1 MEEENRKFF
10 DENPKYELPYPHL
23 DNRQFQKKISVKK
36 EFQYRYDGEIDD
48 VSRKSEIVCKKKSRE
63 LFPHQEFIKRY
74 ISSETPYNGMLL
86 YHGLGS
92 GKTCSAIGV
101 TEALRVYSKYVQ
113 GFKKIMIVASPNV
126 QENFKLQLF
135 NPSSLKKVNG
145 IWNISGCLGNS
156 FIEELN
162 ISQINDLDKEVL
174 IQKINKII
182 SNHYIFLGYV
192 ELANIIEKLYRMKH
206 KQKALTNYF
215 QGRVIVIDEIHNIR
229 LTSDSDKAKKKVA
242 MMLKSLVQTV
252 KQIRFIFLTG
262 TPMYNDPKEIIFI
275 LNILNA
281 NDNRST
287 LSIAEVFDT
296 NGELK
301 KKDGENGLIEIGKQ
315 KLILKANGYVSYVRG
330 ENPYAF
336 PFLVTPKMYKDPQ
349 SIKALKAYPDRQFN
363 NNRIATGIQHL
374 DLYVHQ
380 MSPIQ
385 EEGYQS
391 FIDEITS
398 ELNEEEMEKFE
409 EMDSFQ
415 YTMVMKPVQAL
426 NINYKIARGEEEKYY
441 VGKEGLKQVM
451 RYKESANPP
460 SKNNFEYKINAGM
473 FQYDKIG
480 EFSVKIKS
488 ILDHIINSTGIVL
501 VYSQY
506 IDGGLVPM
514 ALALEE
520 LGMKRF
526 TNKNLF
532 KTPPNEPLDVYNLK
546 RDPSLFTGG
555 TTAFKQASY
564 AIICGDKKL
573 SPNNKEEVEALT
585 HNNMNGERV
594 KVVLI
599 SQAGSEGIDLN
610 YLRQVHIMEPWY
622 NMNRIEQ
629 IIGRARRNCS
639 HKDLPLEQRNVQLF
653 LHATVLDR
661 VESMDMFLYR
671 KSEIKSIK
679 IGKVSKILKSVAVD
693 CILNKEQQAFSKMTE
708 VVKIQLSDKN
718 EIDYEVKDQPF
729 TSLCDYSETCDFE
742 CVNKPSAFTDKTTYT
757 YESAKNSKV
766 ADRIKELFT
775 LRHIYHEEE
784 LMNLLKTKGKGIEIE
799 RVIYDMINDK
809 ELLIDK
815 FGRKGSLVNINNLYI
830 FQPIEIK
837 NKHAT
842 MYERM
847 NPITYKP
854 KMVQIYV
861 DGDAEEDEDD
871 EDDEHDEHDEKPKS
885 KSKITRKGKSKTNFM
900 EKLMTSYDKAKVGS
914 NDDDWYDHYY
924 STLKLLKI
932 YLNDMDKD
940 LLLIFHICETFT
952 FEEDL
957 QAIELFVKDDVSE
970 IEDVVKKYYEQFVV
984 QKDDLTGILLMNYA
998 LKDPLQVYVLNEHS
1012 GSGSNGNWIP
1022 ATYEE
1027 KGILS
1032 KEIKKKIKMREEEEL
1047 FKWVGYMGMYKG
1059 SFNFKLINTETSTDR
1074 EKLTSSVFELKGR
1087 PEMYKILNET
1097 VDESFTYN
1105 KSTADVKKIQL
1116 AILQEIYLR
1125 IYNRQNE
1132 ERYFLNKLETYILN
1146 KKLR

>member
-1 MEEENRKFF
+1 MEEKNRKFF
-10 DENPKYELPYPHL
+10 DENPKYALPYPHL
-23 DNRQFQKKISVKK
+23 DNGQLQKKISLKK

-74 ISSETPYNGMLL
+74 ISNDTPYNGMLL

-101 TEALRVYSKYVQ
+101 TEALRTYSKYIQ

-156 FIEELN
+156 FVEELN
-162 ISQINDLDKEVL
+162 ITQINDLEKEVL

-182 SNHYIFLGYV
+182 SNHYIFLGYI

-206 KQKALTNYF
+206 KEKVLKNYF
-215 QGRVIVIDEIHNIR
+215 EGRVIVIDEIHNIR

-242 MMLKSLVQTV
+242 TMLKSLVQIV

-287 LSIAEVFDT
+287 LTIGEVFDA

-301 KKDGENGLIEIGKQ
+301 VKDGIEVGKH
-315 KLILKANGYVSYVRG
+315 KLMLKANGYVSYVRG

-336 PFLVTPKMYKDPQ
+336 PFLVTPKMYKDPR
-349 SIKALKAYPDRQFN
+349 SIKGLKKYPERQFN
-363 NNRIATGIQHL
+363 NNRITKGIQHL
-374 DLYVHQ
+374 DLYLHK
-380 MSPIQ
+380 MTESQ
-385 EEGYQS
+385 EEGYDY
-391 FIDEITS
+391 FIDQITS
-398 ELNEEEMEKFE
+398 ELSEEELERFE
-409 EMDSFQ
+409 EMDSVQ
-415 YTMVMKPVQAL
+415 YTMVMKPIQAL
-426 NINYKIARGEEEKYY
+426 NINYKIPGKGDNDNYY

-451 RYKESANPP
+451 RFRESANPP

-473 FQYDKIG
+473 FQHDKIG
-480 EFSVKIKS
+480 QYSVKIKS
-488 ILDHIINSTGIVL
+488 ILDHIINSKGIVL

-520 LGMKRF
+520 LGMKRY

-532 KTPPNEPLDVYNLK
+532 KSPPNEPLNVYNMS
-546 RDPSLFTGG
+546 RDPSLFTGD
-555 TTAFKQASY
+555 AFKHASY

-639 HKDLPLEQRNVQLF
+639 HKDLPLEERNVQLF
-653 LHATVLDR
+653 LHATMLDKI
-661 VESMDMFLYR
+661 ESMDMFLYR

-679 IGKVSKILKSVAVD
+679 IGKISKLLKSVAVD
-693 CILNKEQQAFSKMTE
+693 CILNKEQQSFSKMTE
-708 VVKIQLSDKN
+708 VVKIKLSNYKELDF
-718 EIDYEVKDQPF
+718 EVKDQPF

-742 CVNKPSAFTDKTTYT
+742 CINKAGLITDKTTYT
-757 YESAKNSKV
+757 YESAKNSKIV
-766 ADRIKELFT
+766 DKIKELFT
-775 LRHIYHEEE
+775 MRHVYHEEE
-784 LMNLLKTKGKGIEIE
+784 LRTLLKSYSGIETE
-799 RVIYDMINDK
+799 RAFYNMINDR
-809 ELLIDK
+809 EILIDK
-815 FGRKGSLVNINNLYI
+815 FGRKGYLINNNNLYL

-837 NKHAT
+837 DKHIT

-854 KMVQIYV
+854 KMIDVKMEQDV
-861 DGDAEEDEDD
+861 VESSVSG
-871 EDDEHDEHDEKPKS
+871 
-885 KSKITRKGKSKTNFM
+885 FM
-900 EKLMTSYDKAKVGS
+900 EKFMKCYQKAKSAS
-914 NDDDWYDHYY
+914 NEEDWYDYY
-924 STLKLLKI
+924 YESFKLLKSRVREKEKEQ
-932 YLNDMDKD
+932 M
-940 LLLIFHICETFT
+940 LINHICETFT
-952 FEEDL
+952 FEEEL
-957 QAIELFVKDDVSE
+957 QAIQIFLKDSE
-970 IEDVVKKYYEQFVV
+970 ADYIEKIKEYYQQFIV
-984 QKDDLTGILLMNYA
+984 QVDDLTGILLLNYA
-998 LKDPLQVYVLNEHS
+998 LKEPLQIYVSDGTQWTL
-1012 GSGSNGNWIP
+1012 

-1027 KGILS
+1027 RGILS
-1032 KEIKKKIKMREEEEL
+1032 KEIKKKLTMDDSM
-1047 FKWVGYMGMYKG
+1047 FKWIGYMGNYKG
-1059 SFNFKLINTETSTDR
+1059 SFDFKIINTETP
-1074 EKLTSSVFELKGR
+1074 KLTSSVFENKGR
-1087 PEMYKILNET
+1087 AEMYKILNET
-1097 VDESFTYN
+1097 SESFIYN
-1105 KSTADVKKIQL
+1105 TTTADVKKIQL
-1116 AILQEIYLR
+1116 SIIEELYLR
-1125 IYNRQNE
+1125 IYDNE
-1132 ERYFLNKLETYILN
+1132 NEDRYFLNKLEIYILN

>member
-74 ISSETPYNGMLL
+74 ISSDTPYNGMLL

-101 TEALRVYSKYVQ
+101 TEALRVYSKYIQ

-135 NPSSLKKVNG
+135 NPGSLKKVNG
-145 IWNISGCLGNS
+145 IWNISGCLSNS

-192 ELANIIEKLYRMKH
+192 ELANIIEKLYKMKH

-242 MMLKSLVQTV
+242 MMLKTLVQSV

-275 LNILNA
+275 LNILNT

-287 LSIAEVFDT
+287 LTIGEVFDA

-301 KKDGENGLIEIGKQ
+301 QKESGNGLIEIGKQ

-349 SIKALKAYPDRQFN
+349 SIKALKAYPERQFN
-363 NNRIATGIQHL
+363 NNKITTGIQHL
-374 DLYVHQ
+374 DLYVHK
-380 MSPIQ
+380 MSPTQ
-385 EEGYQS
+385 EEGYDS

-398 ELNEEEMEKFE
+398 ELSEEEMEKFE

-426 NINYKIARGEEEKYY
+426 NINYKITKGEEEKYY

-532 KTPPNEPLDVYNLK
+532 KNPPNDPLDVYNLK

-555 TTAFKQASY
+555 TSSFKHASY

-639 HKDLPLEQRNVQLF
+639 HKELPLEERNVQLF
-653 LHATVLDR
+653 LHATMVDK

-693 CILNKEQQAFSKMTE
+693 CILNKKQQSFSNMTE

-718 EIDYEVKDQPF
+718 QIDFEVKDQPF
-729 TSLCDYSETCDFE
+729 TSLCDYSETCEFQ
-742 CVNKPSAFTDKTTYT
+742 CINKEGAFTDKTTYT
-757 YESAKNSKV
+757 YESAKNSKLI
-766 ADRIKELFT
+766 DRIKELFT
-775 LRHIYHEEE
+775 MKHVYHEEE
-784 LMNLLKTKGKGIEIE
+784 LINLLKTKGKDIEIE

-837 NKHAT
+837 NKHIS
-842 MYERM
+842 MHERM
-847 NPITYKP
+847 NPISYKP
-854 KMVQIYV
+854 KMVQI
-861 DGDAEEDEDD
+861 DIDSDSDEDEQDEDD
-871 EDDEHDEHDEKPKS
+871 EDDEEKS
-885 KSKITRKGKSKTNFM
+885 KSKISRKGKIKTNFM
-900 EKLMTSYDKAKVGS
+900 EKLMTSYDKAKQGS
-914 NDDDWYDHYY
+914 NEDDWYDHYY

-932 YLNDMDKD
+932 FLNEIDKES
-940 LLLIFHICETFT
+940 LLIFHICETFT

-957 QAIELFVKDDVSE
+957 QAIELFVKDEEE
-970 IEDVVKKYYEQFVV
+970 ITSIENIIKQYYEQFIV
-984 QKDDLTGILLMNYA
+984 QKDDITGVLLMNYA
-998 LKDPLQVYVLNEHS
+998 LKDPLQIYVLNEQ
-1012 GSGSNGNWIP
+1012 SGSNVGKWIP

-1032 KEIKKKIKMREEEEL
+1032 KEIKKKIKLREDEEL

-1059 SFNFKLINTETSTDR
+1059 TFNFKLINTDSHEDK

-1105 KSTADVKKIQL
+1105 KTTADVKKIEL
-1116 AILQEIYLR
+1116 AILEEIYLR
-1125 IYNRQNE
+1125 IYNIQNE
-1132 ERYFLNKLETYILN
+1132 ERYFLNKLEAYIVN

>member
-1 MEEENRKFF
+1 MEEKNRKFF
-10 DENPKYELPYPHL
+10 DENPAYALPYPHL
-23 DNRQFQKKISVKK
+23 DDRQFQKKITVKK

-48 VSRKSEIVCKKKSRE
+48 VSKKSEIVCKKKSRE

-74 ISSETPYNGMLL
+74 ISVDTPYNGMLL

-101 TEALRVYSKYVQ
+101 TEALRTYSKYIQ
-113 GFKKIMIVASPNV
+113 GFKKTMIVASPNV

-135 NPSSLKKVNG
+135 NPSSLKKENG

-162 ISQINDLDKEVL
+162 ISQINDLEKEVL

-182 SNHYIFLGYV
+182 SNHYIFLGYI
-192 ELANIIEKLYRMKH
+192 ELANIIEKIYRMKH
-206 KQKALTNYF
+206 KEKVLRNYF
-215 QGRVIVIDEIHNIR
+215 EGRVIVIDEIHNIR

-242 MMLKSLVQTV
+242 TMLKSLVQIV
-252 KQIRFIFLTG
+252 KKIRFIFLTG

-287 LSIAEVFDT
+287 LTIGEVFDA

-301 KKDGENGLIEIGKQ
+301 VKDGIEIGKN

-349 SIKALKAYPDRQFN
+349 SIKTLTKYPERQFN
-363 NNRIATGIQHL
+363 NNRITKPIQHL
-374 DLYVHQ
+374 DLYLHK
-380 MSPIQ
+380 MSDTQ
-385 EEGYQS
+385 EEGYDA
-391 FIDEITS
+391 FIEQITS
-398 ELNEEEMEKFE
+398 ELTEEELERFE
-409 EMDSFQ
+409 EMDSVQ
-415 YTMVMKPVQAL
+415 YTMVMKPIQAL
-426 NINYKIARGEEEKYY
+426 NINYKIRTKEGDNYY

-451 RYKESANPP
+451 RFRESANPP
-460 SKNNFEYKINAGM
+460 SKNNFEYKINPGM

-480 EFSVKIKS
+480 EYSVKIKS
-488 ILDHIINSTGIVL
+488 ILDHIIHSTGIVL

-520 LGMKRF
+520 LGMKRY

-532 KTPPNEPLDVYNLK
+532 KTPPNEPLNFYNME
-546 RDPSLFTGG
+546 RNPSLFTGD
-555 TTAFKQASY
+555 AFKQASY

-585 HNNMNGERV
+585 HHNMNGERV

-639 HKDLPLEQRNVQLF
+639 HKDLELKYRNVQLF
-653 LHATVLDR
+653 LHATMLDR
-661 VESMDMFLYR
+661 IESMDMFLYR

-679 IGKVSKILKSVAVD
+679 IGKISKLLKTVAVD
-693 CILNKEQQAFSKMTE
+693 CILNKDQQSFSKMTE
-708 VVKIQLSDKN
+708 VVKIELSDGI
-718 EIDYEVKDQPF
+718 EIDFEVKDQSF
-729 TSLCDYSETCDFE
+729 TSLCDYSETCEFE
-742 CVNKPSAFTDKTTYT
+742 CINKSGSIIDKTTYT
-757 YESAKNSKV
+757 YESAKNSKIIEK
-766 ADRIKELFT
+766 IKELFT
-775 LRHIYHEEE
+775 MRHVYHVDE
-784 LMNLLKTKGKGIEIE
+784 LSTLLQKYSRIETE
-799 RVIYDMINDK
+799 RAFYNMINDR
-809 ELLIDK
+809 EILIDK
-815 FGRKGSLVNINNLYI
+815 FGKKGYLINVNNLYV

-837 NKHAT
+837 DKHVT

-854 KMVQIYV
+854 KMIDVGLNTGPAV
-861 DGDAEEDEDD
+861 PDENVELEVNENVTIGIMD
-871 EDDEHDEHDEKPKS
+871 K
-885 KSKITRKGKSKTNFM
+885 FM
-900 EKLMTSYDKAKVGS
+900 KYYKKAKAAS
-914 NDDDWYDHYY
+914 NEEDWYDYY
-924 STLKLLKI
+924 YDSFKLVKSRVK
-932 YLNDMDKD
+932 DKD
-940 LLLIFHICETFT
+940 KDKMLVTHICETFT
-952 FEEDL
+952 FEE
-957 QAIELFVKDDVSE
+957 ELELIQLFLNESDDKE
-970 IEDVVKKYYEQFVV
+970 IQYIKSYYEQFVV
-984 QKDDLTGILLMNYA
+984 QADDLTGILLLNYT
-998 LKDPLQVYVLNEHS
+998 LKEPLQIYVT
-1012 GSGSNGNWIP
+1012 NGTQWTL

-1027 KGILS
+1027 RGILS
-1032 KEIKKKIKMREEEEL
+1032 KEIKKKLIMDDSM
-1047 FKWVGYMGMYKG
+1047 FKWIGYMGNYKG
-1059 SFNFKLINTETSTDR
+1059 SFDFKIINTESA
-1074 EKLTSSVFELKGR
+1074 KLTSSVFENKGR
-1087 PEMYKILNET
+1087 AEMYKILNET
-1097 VDESFTYN
+1097 SEESFVYN
-1105 KSTADVKKIQL
+1105 TTTADVKKIQL
-1116 AILQEIYLR
+1116 AIVEELYLR
-1125 IYNRQNE
+1125 IYDKENE
-1132 ERYFLNKLETYILN
+1132 ERYFLNKLEIYILN

>member
-1 MEEENRKFF
+1 MEEKNRKFF
-10 DENPKYELPYPHL
+10 DENPTYVLPYPHL
-23 DNRQFQKKISVKK
+23 DDRQFQKKITLKK
-36 EFQYRYDGEIDD
+36 EFQYRYDGEIDN

-74 ISSETPYNGMLL
+74 ISNDTPYNGMLL

-101 TEALRVYSKYVQ
+101 TEALRTYSKYIQ

-135 NPSSLKKVNG
+135 NPSSLKKENG

-162 ISQINDLDKEVL
+162 ISQINDLEKEVL

-206 KQKALTNYF
+206 KEKVLRNYF
-215 QGRVIVIDEIHNIR
+215 EGRVIVIDEIHNIR

-242 MMLKSLVQTV
+242 TMLKSLVQIV

-287 LSIAEVFDT
+287 LTIGEVFDA

-301 KKDGENGLIEIGKQ
+301 VRDGIEIGKQ

-336 PFLVTPKMYKDPQ
+336 PFLVTPKMYKDPH
-349 SIKALKAYPDRQFN
+349 SIKALRKYPERQFN
-363 NNRIATGIQHL
+363 NNRITKGIQHL
-374 DLYVHQ
+374 DLYLHK
-380 MSPIQ
+380 MSEMQ
-385 EEGYQS
+385 EEGYDA
-391 FIDEITS
+391 FIDQITS
-398 ELNEEEMEKFE
+398 ELSEEELERFE
-409 EMDSFQ
+409 EMDSVQ
-415 YTMVMKPVQAL
+415 YTMVMKPIQAL
-426 NINYKIARGEEEKYY
+426 NINYKIRSKEGDNYY

-451 RYKESANPP
+451 RFRESANPP
-460 SKNNFEYKINAGM
+460 SKNNFEYKINPGM
-473 FQYDKIG
+473 FQHDKIG
-480 EFSVKIKS
+480 QYSVKIKS
-488 ILDHIINSTGIVL
+488 ILDHIIHSTGIVL

-520 LGMKRF
+520 LGMKRYS
-526 TNKNLF
+526 NKNLF
-532 KTPPNEPLDVYNLK
+532 KTPPNEPLNVYNMR
-546 RDPSLFTGG
+546 RDPSLFTGD
-555 TTAFKQASY
+555 TFKQASY

-585 HNNMNGERV
+585 HHNMNGERV

-639 HKDLPLEQRNVQLF
+639 HKDLELKDRNVQLF
-653 LHATVLDR
+653 LHATLLDR

-679 IGKVSKILKSVAVD
+679 IGKVSKLLKSVAVD
-693 CILNKEQQAFSKMTE
+693 CILNKEQQSFSKMTE
-708 VVKIQLSDKN
+708 VVKIELSDKN
-718 EIDYEVKDQPF
+718 EIDFEVKDQPF
-729 TSLCDYSETCDFE
+729 TSLCDYSDTCDFE
-742 CVNKPSAFTDKTTYT
+742 CINKAGSITDKTTYT
-757 YESAKNSKV
+757 YESAKNSKIV
-766 ADRIKELFT
+766 DRIKELFT
-775 LRHIYHEEE
+775 IKHVYHAEE
-784 LMNLLKTKGKGIEIE
+784 LSTLLKPGIETE
-799 RVIYDMINDK
+799 RAFYNMINDRVI
-809 ELLIDK
+809 LIDK
-815 FGRKGSLVNINNLYI
+815 FGRKGYLININNLYL

-837 NKHAT
+837 DKRVT

-854 KMVQIYV
+854 KMIELEMNNENVSV
-861 DGDAEEDEDD
+861 NENENASSN
-871 EDDEHDEHDEKPKS
+871 KS
-885 KSKITRKGKSKTNFM
+885 GAMDKFI
-900 EKLMTSYDKAKVGS
+900 KLYKKAKAAS
-914 NDDDWYDHYY
+914 NEEDWYDYY
-924 STLKLLKI
+924 YESFKLVKSRVTEE
-932 YLNDMDKD
+932 DKEQM
-940 LLLIFHICETFT
+940 LVTHICETFT
-952 FEEDL
+952 FEEELEMIQLFLNDSENDV
-957 QAIELFVKDDVSE
+957 IEQIKE
-970 IEDVVKKYYEQFVV
+970 YYQQFVV
-984 QKDDLTGILLMNYA
+984 QVDELTGILLLNYT
-998 LKDPLQVYVLNEHS
+998 LKEPLQIYVSDGRQWTL
-1012 GSGSNGNWIP
+1012 

-1027 KGILS
+1027 RGILS
-1032 KEIKKKIKMREEEEL
+1032 KEIRKKLTMDESM
-1047 FKWVGYMGMYKG
+1047 FKWIGYMGNYKG
-1059 SFNFKLINTETSTDR
+1059 SFDFKIINTESA
-1074 EKLTSSVFELKGR
+1074 KLTSSVFENKGR
-1087 PEMYKILNET
+1087 AEMYKILNET
-1097 VDESFTYN
+1097 SESFVYN
-1105 KSTADVKKIQL
+1105 TTTADVKKIQL
-1116 AILQEIYLR
+1116 AIVEELYLR
-1125 IYNRQNE
+1125 IYDTENE
-1132 ERYFLNKLETYILN
+1132 DRYFLNKLEIYILN

>member
-1 MEEENRKFF
+1 MEEKNRKFF
-10 DENPKYELPYPHL
+10 DENPTYVLPYPHL
-23 DNRQFQKKISVKK
+23 DDRQFQKKITVKK

-74 ISSETPYNGMLL
+74 ISNDTPYNGMLL

-101 TEALRVYSKYVQ
+101 TEALRTYSKYIQ

-126 QENFKLQLF
+126 QENFRLQLF

-156 FIEELN
+156 FVEELN
-162 ISQINDLDKEVL
+162 ITQINDLEKEVL

-206 KQKALTNYF
+206 KEKVLRNYF
-215 QGRVIVIDEIHNIR
+215 EGRIIVIDEIHNIR

-242 MMLKSLVQTV
+242 TMLKSLVQIV

-287 LSIAEVFDT
+287 LTIGEVFDA

-301 KKDGENGLIEIGKQ
+301 IKDGIEIGKQ
-315 KLILKANGYVSYVRG
+315 KLMLKANGYVSYVRG

-336 PFLVTPKMYKDPQ
+336 PFLVTPKMYKDPR
-349 SIKALKAYPDRQFN
+349 SIKALKKYPDRQFN
-363 NNRIATGIQHL
+363 NNRITKGIQHL
-374 DLYVHQ
+374 DLYLHK
-380 MSPIQ
+380 MSEAQ
-385 EEGYQS
+385 EEGYDH
-391 FIDEITS
+391 FIDQITS
-398 ELNEEEMEKFE
+398 ELSEEELERFE
-409 EMDSFQ
+409 EMDSVQ
-415 YTMVMKPVQAL
+415 YTMVMKPIQSL
-426 NINYKIARGEEEKYY
+426 NINYKIPLGKGDKGGKDNYY

-451 RYKESANPP
+451 RFRESANPP
-460 SKNNFEYKINAGM
+460 SKNNFEYKINPGM
-473 FQYDKIG
+473 FQHDKIG
-480 EFSVKIKS
+480 QYSVKIKS
-488 ILDHIINSTGIVL
+488 ILDHIIHSTGIVL

-520 LGMKRF
+520 LGMKRY

-532 KTPPNEPLDVYNLK
+532 KTSPNEPLNVYNMS
-546 RDPSLFTGG
+546 RNPSLFTGDE
-555 TTAFKQASY
+555 FKHASY

-639 HKDLPLEQRNVQLF
+639 HKDLPLKQRNVQLF
-653 LHATVLDR
+653 LHATLLDKI
-661 VESMDMFLYR
+661 ESMDMFLYR

-679 IGKVSKILKSVAVD
+679 IGKISKLLKSVAVD
-693 CILNKEQQAFSKMTE
+693 CILNKEQQSFSKMTE
-708 VVKIQLSDKN
+708 VVKIELSNRK
-718 EIDYEVKDQPF
+718 EIDFEVKDQPY
-729 TSLCDYSETCDFE
+729 TSLCDYSNTCEFE
-742 CVNKPSAFTDKTTYT
+742 CINKASAITDKTTYT
-757 YESAKNSKV
+757 YESAKNSKII
-766 ADRIKELFT
+766 DKIKELFT
-775 LRHIYHEEE
+775 MKHVYHAEE
-784 LMNLLKTKGKGIEIE
+784 LSTLLKPGIETE
-799 RVIYDMINDK
+799 RAFYNMINDR
-809 ELLIDK
+809 EILIDK
-815 FGRKGSLVNINNLYI
+815 FGRKGYLINVNNLYL

-837 NKHAT
+837 DKHVT

-847 NPITYKP
+847 NPIMYKP
-854 KMVQIYV
+854 KMMDLDFVNENQNV
-861 DGDAEEDEDD
+861 NENRNENQRSGVMD
-871 EDDEHDEHDEKPKS
+871 K
-885 KSKITRKGKSKTNFM
+885 FM
-900 EKLMTSYDKAKVGS
+900 KYYKKAKAAS
-914 NDDDWYDHYY
+914 NEEDWYDYY
-924 STLKLLKI
+924 YHSFKLIKSRVK
-932 YLNDMDKD
+932 DEDKD
-940 LLLIFHICETFT
+940 QMLVNHICETFT
-952 FEEDL
+952 FEE
-957 QAIELFVKDDVSE
+957 ELEMIQIFLKDNE
-970 IEDVVKKYYEQFVV
+970 GKQFEHIKFYYEQFIV
-984 QKDDLTGILLMNYA
+984 QDDDLTGILLLNYTS
-998 LKDPLQVYVLNEHS
+998 KEPLQIYVTDGTQWTL
-1012 GSGSNGNWIP
+1012 

-1027 KGILS
+1027 RGILS
-1032 KEIKKKIKMREEEEL
+1032 KEIKKKLTMDESM
-1047 FKWVGYMGMYKG
+1047 FKWIGYMGNYKG
-1059 SFNFKLINTETSTDR
+1059 SFDFKIINTESS
-1074 EKLTSSVFELKGR
+1074 KLTSSVFENKGR
-1087 PEMYKILNET
+1087 AEMYKILNET
-1097 VDESFTYN
+1097 SESFVYN
-1105 KSTADVKKIQL
+1105 TTTADVKKIQL
-1116 AILQEIYLR
+1116 AIIEELYLR
-1125 IYNRQNE
+1125 IYDNE
-1132 ERYFLNKLETYILN
+1132 NEDRYFLNKLEIYIVN

>member
-1 MEEENRKFF
+1 MEEKNRKFF
-10 DENPKYELPYPHL
+10 DENPTYILPYPHL
-23 DNRQFQKKISVKK
+23 DDRQFQKKITVKK

-74 ISSETPYNGMLL
+74 ISNDTPYNGMLL

-101 TEALRVYSKYVQ
+101 TEALRTYSKYIQ

-156 FIEELN
+156 FVEELN
-162 ISQINDLDKEVL
+162 ISQINDLEKEVL

-206 KQKALTNYF
+206 KEKVLRNYF
-215 QGRVIVIDEIHNIR
+215 EGRIIVIDEIHNIR

-242 MMLKSLVQTV
+242 TMLKTLVQTV

-287 LSIAEVFDT
+287 LTIGEVFDV

-301 KKDGENGLIEIGKQ
+301 VKDGIEIGKQ
-315 KLILKANGYVSYVRG
+315 KLMLKANGYVSYVRG

-336 PFLVTPKMYKDPQ
+336 PFLVTPKMYKDTR
-349 SIKALKAYPDRQFN
+349 SIKALKKYPERQFN
-363 NNRIATGIQHL
+363 NNRITKGIQHL
-374 DLYVHQ
+374 DLYLHK
-380 MSPIQ
+380 MSESQ
-385 EEGYQS
+385 EEGYDH
-391 FIDEITS
+391 FIDQITS
-398 ELNEEEMEKFE
+398 ELSEEQLERFE
-409 EMDSFQ
+409 EMDSVQ
-415 YTMVMKPVQAL
+415 YTMVMKPIQAL
-426 NINYKIARGEEEKYY
+426 NINYKISGKGEKDNYY

-451 RYKESANPP
+451 RFRESANPP
-460 SKNNFEYKINAGM
+460 SKNNFEYKINPGM
-473 FQYDKIG
+473 FQHDKIG
-480 EFSVKIKS
+480 QYSVKIKS
-488 ILDHIINSTGIVL
+488 ILDHIIKSTGIVL

-520 LGMKRF
+520 LGMKRY

-532 KTPPNEPLDVYNLK
+532 KTPPNEPLNVYNMS
-546 RDPSLFTGG
+546 RNPSLFTGD
-555 TTAFKQASY
+555 AFKHASY

-653 LHATVLDR
+653 LHATLLDKI
-661 VESMDMFLYR
+661 ESMDMFLYR
-671 KSEIKSIK
+671 KSEIKSVK
-679 IGKVSKILKSVAVD
+679 IGKVSKLLKSVAVD
-693 CILNKEQQAFSKMTE
+693 CILNKEQQSFSKMTE
-708 VVKIQLSDKN
+708 VVKIELSNHK
-718 EIDYEVKDQPF
+718 EIDFEVKDQPF
-729 TSLCDYSETCDFE
+729 TSLCDYSDKCEFE
-742 CVNKPSAFTDKTTYT
+742 CVNKASAITDKTTYT
-757 YESAKNSKV
+757 YESAKNSKIV
-766 ADRIKELFT
+766 DKIKELFT
-775 LRHIYHEEE
+775 LKHVYHAEE
-784 LMNLLKTKGKGIEIE
+784 LSTLLKPGIETE
-799 RVIYDMINDK
+799 RAFYNMINDR
-809 ELLIDK
+809 EILIDK
-815 FGRKGSLVNINNLYI
+815 FGRKGYLININNLYL

-837 NKHAT
+837 DKHVT
-842 MYERM
+842 MYERI

-854 KMVQIYV
+854 KMIDV
-861 DGDAEEDEDD
+861 DIVNENENQNENERSGVMD
-871 EDDEHDEHDEKPKS
+871 K
-885 KSKITRKGKSKTNFM
+885 FM
-900 EKLMTSYDKAKVGS
+900 KYYEKAKASS
-914 NDDDWYDHYY
+914 NEEDWYDYY
-924 STLKLLKI
+924 YDSFKLVKSRVK
-932 YLNDMDKD
+932 DEDKEQM
-940 LLLIFHICETFT
+940 LVNHICETFT
-952 FEEDL
+952 FEE
-957 QAIELFVKDDVSE
+957 ELEMIQIFLKDN
-970 IEDVVKKYYEQFVV
+970 EDDDKHVEHIKNYYQQFIV
-984 QKDDLTGILLMNYA
+984 QVDDLTGILLLNYT
-998 LKDPLQVYVLNEHS
+998 LKEPLQIYVTDGTQWTL
-1012 GSGSNGNWIP
+1012 

-1027 KGILS
+1027 RGILS
-1032 KEIKKKIKMREEEEL
+1032 KEIKKKITMDESM
-1047 FKWVGYMGMYKG
+1047 FKWIGYMGNYKG
-1059 SFNFKLINTETSTDR
+1059 SFDFKIINTESA
-1074 EKLTSSVFELKGR
+1074 KLTSSVFENKGR
-1087 PEMYKILNET
+1087 AEMYKILNET
-1097 VDESFTYN
+1097 SESGVYN
-1105 KSTADVKKIQL
+1105 TTTADVKKIQL
-1116 AILQEIYLR
+1116 AIIEELYLR
-1125 IYNRQNE
+1125 IYDTENE
-1132 ERYFLNKLETYILN
+1132 DRYFLNKLEIYIVN

>member
-1 MEEENRKFF
+1 MEEKNRRFF
-10 DENPKYELPYPHL
+10 EENPKYTLPYPHL
-23 DNRQFQKKISVKK
+23 DDRQFQKKITIKK

-74 ISSETPYNGMLL
+74 ISNDTPYNGMLL

-101 TEALRVYSKYVQ
+101 TEALRTYSKYIQ
-113 GFKKIMIVASPNV
+113 GFKKIMVVASPNV

-135 NPSSLKKVNG
+135 NPSSLKKENG

-162 ISQINDLDKEVL
+162 ISQINDLDKDVL

-182 SNHYIFLGYV
+182 SNHYIFLGYI
-192 ELANIIEKLYRMKH
+192 ELANIIEKIYRTKY
-206 KQKALTNYF
+206 KQKAAQNF
-215 QGRVIVIDEIHNIR
+215 FEGRVIVIDEIHNIR

-242 MMLKSLVQTV
+242 SMLKLLVQTV
-252 KQIRFIFLTG
+252 KYIRFIFLTG

-281 NDNRST
+281 NDNRSLLT
-287 LSIAEVFDT
+287 VGEVFDA
-296 NGELK
+296 NGELRV
-301 KKDGENGLIEIGKQ
+301 NGTEEIGKN

-336 PFLVTPKMYKDPQ
+336 PFLVTPKMYNDPQ
-349 SIKALKAYPDRQFN
+349 SIKTLKEYPKRQFN
-363 NNRIATGIQHL
+363 NNRITKGIQHL
-374 DLYVHQ
+374 DLYLHK
-380 MSPIQ
+380 MSPTQ
-385 EEGYQS
+385 EEGYED
-391 FIDEITS
+391 FISQITEELDE
-398 ELNEEEMEKFE
+398 EQLEKFE
-409 EMDSFQ
+409 EMDSVQ
-415 YTMVMKPVQAL
+415 YTMVMKPIQAL
-426 NINYKIARGEEEKYY
+426 NINYRVNDTFF

-451 RYKESANPP
+451 KYKESSNPP
-460 SKNNFEYKINAGM
+460 SKKNFEYKTNNGM

-480 EFSVKIKS
+480 QYSVKIKS
-488 ILDHIINSTGIVL
+488 ILDHIINSEGIVL

-520 LGMKRF
+520 LGMKRY

-532 KTPPNEPLDVYNLK
+532 KTPPNDPLNVYNMTRK
-546 RDPSLFTGG
+546 GKDDD
-555 TTAFKQASY
+555 FKHASY

-585 HNNMNGERV
+585 HHNMNGERV

-639 HKDLPLEQRNVQLF
+639 HKELPLEKRNVQLF
-653 LHATVLDR
+653 LHATLLDKI
-661 VESMDMFLYR
+661 ESMDMFLYR

-693 CILNKEQQAFSKMTE
+693 CILNKEQQSFSRMTE
-708 VVKIQLSDKN
+708 VVKITLSDDNK
-718 EIDYEVKDQPF
+718 IDYEVKDQPF
-729 TSLCDYSETCDFE
+729 TSLCDYSDSCEFE
-742 CVNKPSAFTDKTTYT
+742 CINKSSSLVDRTTYS
-757 YESAKNSKV
+757 YESAKNSKII
-766 ADRIKELFT
+766 DRIKELFT
-775 LRHIYHEEE
+775 MKHVYRDEEFTK
-784 LMNLLKTKGKGIEIE
+784 LLKSKNSTPIEIE
-799 RVIYDMINDK
+799 RAIYNMINDK
-809 ELLIDK
+809 EILIDK
-815 FGRKGSLVNINNLYI
+815 FGRKGYLININNLYL

-837 NKHAT
+837 DKHVT

-847 NPITYKP
+847 TPITYKP
-854 KMVQIYV
+854 KMIELQGNEAKYENGSENGS
-861 DGDAEEDEDD
+861 DNGSGNGSGNG
-871 EDDEHDEHDEKPKS
+871 KTQLKS
-885 KSKITRKGKSKTNFM
+885 IQ
-900 EKLMTSYDKAKVGS
+900 KLMTLYNKAKLE
-914 NDDDWYDHYY
+914 NDESEKDDWYDFYY
-924 STLKLLKI
+924 DTIKEIKEPLKDYEIEEYLI
-932 YLNDMDKD
+932 Y
-940 LLLIFHICETFT
+940 HICETFS

-957 QAIELFVKDDVSE
+957 DALNVFFKDDPTDVE
-970 IEDVVKKYYEQFVV
+970 IIVKEYYKKFMVRS
-984 QKDDLTGILLMNYA
+984 DDLTGFILLNHS
-998 LKDPLQVYVLNEHS
+998 LKDPLQIYVLNS
-1012 GSGSNGNWIP
+1012 QLTL

-1027 KGILS
+1027 KGRLS
-1032 KEIKKKIKMREEEEL
+1032 KDIKNKMKQNENPL
-1047 FKWVGYMGMYKG
+1047 FKWVGYMGNYKG
-1059 SFNFKLINTETSTDR
+1059 TYEFKIINTEL
-1074 EKLTSSVFELKGR
+1074 EKLTSSVFYNKGR

-1097 VDESFTYN
+1097 KQERGLYN
-1105 KSTADVKKIQL
+1105 KSSLKREQL
-1116 AILQEIYLR
+1116 CIIEELYLR
-1125 IYNRQNE
+1125 YFDSDE
-1132 ERYFLNKLETYILN
+1132 ERHFLNKLEIYILN

>member
-1 MEEENRKFF
+1 
-10 DENPKYELPYPHL
+10 
-23 DNRQFQKKISVKK
+23 
-36 EFQYRYDGEIDD
+36 
-48 VSRKSEIVCKKKSRE
+48 
-63 LFPHQEFIKRY
+63 
-74 ISSETPYNGMLL
+74 
-86 YHGLGS
+86 
-92 GKTCSAIGV
+92 
-101 TEALRVYSKYVQ
+101 
-113 GFKKIMIVASPNV
+113 MIVASPNV

-162 ISQINDLDKEVL
+162 ISQINDLEKEVL

-192 ELANIIEKLYRMKH
+192 ELANIIEKLYKMKH

-287 LSIAEVFDT
+287 LSISEVFDA

-301 KKDGENGLIEIGKQ
+301 IKEGIEIGKQ
-315 KLILKANGYVSYVRG
+315 KLTLKSNGYVSYVRG

-349 SIKALKAYPDRQFN
+349 SIKVLKAYPERQFN

-374 DLYVHQ
+374 DLYVHK
-380 MSPIQ
+380 MSPTQ

-488 ILDHIINSTGIVL
+488 ILDHIINSSGIVL

-532 KTPPNEPLDVYNLK
+532 KTPPNEPLDVNNLK

-555 TTAFKQASY
+555 QSGFKQASY

-639 HKDLPLEQRNVQLF
+639 HKELPLEERNVQLF
-653 LHATVLDR
+653 LHSTILDK

-693 CILNKEQQAFSKMTE
+693 CILNKDQQEFSKMTE
-708 VVKIQLSDKN
+708 VVKIRLSDKN
-718 EIDYEVKDQPF
+718 EIDYAVKDQPF
-729 TSLCDYSETCDFE
+729 TSLCDYSETCEFE
-742 CVNKPSAFTDKTTYT
+742 CVNKASAFTDKATYT

-775 LRHIYHEEE
+775 MRHIYHEEE

-847 NPITYKP
+847 NPISYKP
-854 KMVQIYV
+854 KMVQIHI
-861 DGDAEEDEDD
+861 DGDSEEDEED
-871 EDDEHDEHDEKPKS
+871 EEDYKDEETPKPKS
-885 KSKITRKGKSKTNFM
+885 KSKITRIGKGKVKTNFM

-932 YLNDMDKD
+932 YLNDTDKD

-957 QAIELFVKDDVSE
+957 QAIELFLKDDVSE

-984 QKDDLTGILLMNYA
+984 QKDDITGILLMNYA
-998 LKDPLQVYVLNEHS
+998 LKDPLQIYVLNEHS
-1012 GSGSNGNWIP
+1012 GSNAGKWIP

-1032 KEIKKKIKMREEEEL
+1032 KEIRKKMKMREDEEL
-1047 FKWVGYMGMYKG
+1047 FKWIGYMGMYKG
-1059 SFNFKLINTETSTDR
+1059 TFNFKLINTETNTDR

-1097 VDESFTYN
+1097 LDESFTYN
-1105 KSTADVKKIQL
+1105 KTTADVKKIQL

-1132 ERYFLNKLETYILN
+1132 ERYFLNKLEAYILN

>member
-1 MEEENRKFF
+1 MEEKNRKFF
-10 DENPKYELPYPHL
+10 DENPTYVLPYPHL
-23 DNRQFQKKISVKK
+23 DDRQFQKKITLKK
-36 EFQYRYDGEIDD
+36 EFQYRYDGEIDN

-74 ISSETPYNGMLL
+74 ISNDTPYNGMLL

-101 TEALRVYSKYVQ
+101 TESLRVYSKYIQ

-135 NPSSLKKVNG
+135 NPSSLKKENG
-145 IWNISGCLGNS
+145 MWNISGCLGNS

-162 ISQINDLDKEVL
+162 ISQINDLEKEVL

-206 KQKALTNYF
+206 KEKVLRNYF
-215 QGRVIVIDEIHNIR
+215 EGRVIVIDEIHNIR

-242 MMLKSLVQTV
+242 TMLKSLVQIV

-287 LSIAEVFDT
+287 LTIGEVFDA

-301 KKDGENGLIEIGKQ
+301 VKDGIEIGKQ
-315 KLILKANGYVSYVRG
+315 KLILKANGYISYVRG

-336 PFLVTPKMYKDPQ
+336 PFLVTPSMYRDPR
-349 SIKALKAYPDRQFN
+349 SIKALKKYPERQFN
-363 NNRIATGIQHL
+363 NNRITKGIEHL
-374 DLYVHQ
+374 DLYLHK
-380 MSPIQ
+380 MSESQ
-385 EEGYQS
+385 EEGYDA
-391 FIDEITS
+391 FIDQITS
-398 ELNEEEMEKFE
+398 ELSEEELERFE
-409 EMDSFQ
+409 EMDSVQ
-415 YTMVMKPVQAL
+415 YTMVMKPIQAL
-426 NINYKIARGEEEKYY
+426 NINYKIRTKEGENYY

-451 RYKESANPP
+451 RFRESANPP
-460 SKNNFEYKINAGM
+460 SKNNFEYKINPGM
-473 FQYDKIG
+473 FQHDKIG
-480 EFSVKIKS
+480 QYSVKIKS

-532 KTPPNEPLDVYNLK
+532 KTAPNEPLNVYNLK
-546 RDPSLFTGG
+546 RDPSLFTGD
-555 TTAFKQASY
+555 AFKHASY

-585 HNNMNGERV
+585 HHNMNGERV

-639 HKDLPLEQRNVQLF
+639 HKDLPFEQRNVQLF

-679 IGKVSKILKSVAVD
+679 IGKISKLLKSVAVD
-693 CILNKEQQAFSKMTE
+693 CILNKDQQSFSKMTE
-708 VVKIQLSDKN
+708 VVKIQLSN
-718 EIDYEVKDQPF
+718 HAQIDFQVKDQPF
-729 TSLCDYSETCDFE
+729 TSLCDYSSTCEFE
-742 CVNKPSAFTDKTTYT
+742 CINKASGIIDRSTYT
-757 YESAKNSKV
+757 YESAKNSKIV
-766 ADRIKELFT
+766 EKIKELFKMK
-775 LRHIYHEEE
+775 HVYHEEE
-784 LMNLLKTKGKGIEIE
+784 LRTLLKPGIETE
-799 RVIYDMINDK
+799 RAFYNMINDR
-809 ELLIDK
+809 EMVIDK
-815 FGRKGSLVNINNLYI
+815 FGRKGYLINVNNLYV

-837 NKHAT
+837 DKHVT

-854 KMVQIYV
+854 KMV
-861 DGDAEEDEDD
+861 ELELNEDED
-871 EDDEHDEHDEKPKS
+871 EELESTPL
-885 KSKITRKGKSKTNFM
+885 GFM
-900 EKLMTSYDKAKVGS
+900 EKFTKCYEKAKTAS
-914 NDDDWYDHYY
+914 NEEDWYDYY
-924 STLKLLKI
+924 YDSFKLVKSRVKDSKKEEMLI
-932 YLNDMDKD
+932 Y
-940 LLLIFHICETFT
+940 HICETFT
-952 FEEDL
+952 IDEDL
-957 QAIELFVKDDVSE
+957 EAITLFFK
-970 IEDVVKKYYEQFVV
+970 EDETPVENVIKSYYEQFIV
-984 QKDDLTGILLMNYA
+984 QVDDLTGILLLNYT
-998 LKDPLQVYVLNEHS
+998 LKEPLQIYVIK
-1012 GSGSNGNWIP
+1012 GSESTVATWTL

-1027 KGILS
+1027 RGILS
-1032 KEIKKKIKMREEEEL
+1032 KEIKKKLIMDDSM
-1047 FKWVGYMGMYKG
+1047 FKWIGYMGNYKG
-1059 SFNFKLINTETSTDR
+1059 SFDFKIINTETA
-1074 EKLTSSVFELKGR
+1074 KLTSSVFENKGR
-1087 PEMYKILNET
+1087 AEMYKILNET
-1097 VDESFTYN
+1097 SETFVYN
-1105 KSTADVKKIQL
+1105 STTADVKKIQL
-1116 AILQEIYLR
+1116 AIVEELYLR
-1125 IYNRQNE
+1125 IYDNE
-1132 ERYFLNKLETYILN
+1132 NEDRYFLNKLEIYIVN

>member
-1 MEEENRKFF
+1 MEEKNRKFF
-10 DENPKYELPYPHL
+10 DENPTYALPYPHL
-23 DNRQFQKKISVKK
+23 DDRQFQKKISVKK

-74 ISSETPYNGMLL
+74 ISNDTPYNGMLL

-101 TEALRVYSKYVQ
+101 TEALRTYSKYIQ

-156 FIEELN
+156 FVEELN
-162 ISQINDLDKEVL
+162 ISQINDLEKEVL

-206 KQKALTNYF
+206 KEKVLKNYF
-215 QGRVIVIDEIHNIR
+215 EGRVIVIDEIHNIR

-242 MMLKSLVQTV
+242 TMLKTLVQTV

-287 LSIAEVFDT
+287 LTIGEVFDT

-301 KKDGENGLIEIGKQ
+301 VKDGANGVIEIGKQ
-315 KLILKANGYVSYVRG
+315 KLMLKANGYVSYVRG

-336 PFLVTPKMYKDPQ
+336 PFLVTPKMYKDPR
-349 SIKALKAYPDRQFN
+349 SIKALKKYPERQFN
-363 NNRIATGIQHL
+363 NNRITKGIQHL
-374 DLYVHQ
+374 DLYLHK
-380 MSPIQ
+380 MADSQ
-385 EEGYQS
+385 EEGYDH
-391 FIDEITS
+391 FIDQITS
-398 ELNEEEMEKFE
+398 ELSEEELERFE
-409 EMDSFQ
+409 EMDSVQ
-415 YTMVMKPVQAL
+415 YTMVMKPIQAL
-426 NINYKIARGEEEKYY
+426 NINYKISTKGDKDNYY

-451 RYKESANPP
+451 RFRESANPP
-460 SKNNFEYKINAGM
+460 SKNNFEYKINLGM
-473 FQYDKIG
+473 FQHDKIG
-480 EFSVKIKS
+480 QYSVKIKS

-520 LGMKRF
+520 LGMKRY

-532 KTPPNEPLDVYNLK
+532 KTPPNEPLNVYNLK
-546 RDPSLFTGG
+546 RDPSVTNE
-555 TTAFKQASY
+555 FKHASY

-585 HNNMNGERV
+585 HHNMNGERV

-639 HKDLPLEQRNVQLF
+639 HKDLPLEERNVQLF
-653 LHATVLDR
+653 LHATILDKI
-661 VESMDMFLYR
+661 ESMDMFLYR
-671 KSEIKSIK
+671 KSEIKSVK
-679 IGKVSKILKSVAVD
+679 IGKVSKLLKSVAVD
-693 CILNKEQQAFSKMTE
+693 CILNKEQQSFSKMTE
-708 VVKIQLSDKN
+708 VVKIQLSNRK
-718 EIDYEVKDQPF
+718 EIDFEVKDQPF
-729 TSLCDYSETCDFE
+729 TSLCDYSDTCDFE
-742 CVNKPSAFTDKTTYT
+742 CVNKSSAITDKTTYT
-757 YESAKNSKV
+757 YESAKNSKIV
-766 ADRIKELFT
+766 DKIKELFT
-775 LRHIYHEEE
+775 MKHVYHAEE
-784 LMNLLKTKGKGIEIE
+784 LSTLLKPGIETE
-799 RVIYDMINDK
+799 RAFYNMINDR
-809 ELLIDK
+809 EILIDK
-815 FGRKGSLVNINNLYI
+815 FGRKGYLINVNNLYL

-837 NKHAT
+837 DKHVS

-854 KMVQIYV
+854 KMIDVVTENQNENQ
-861 DGDAEEDEDD
+861 DKNQNLDERSGVMD
-871 EDDEHDEHDEKPKS
+871 K
-885 KSKITRKGKSKTNFM
+885 FM
-900 EKLMTSYDKAKVGS
+900 KYYEKAKAAS
-914 NDDDWYDHYY
+914 NEEDWYDYY
-924 STLKLLKI
+924 YDSYKLVKSRVK
-932 YLNDMDKD
+932 DEDKEQM
-940 LLLIFHICETFT
+940 LVNHICETFT
-952 FEEDL
+952 FEE
-957 QAIELFVKDDVSE
+957 ELEMIQIFLKDNEGDE
-970 IEDVVKKYYEQFVV
+970 MEYIKNYYEQFIV
-984 QKDDLTGILLMNYA
+984 QVEDLTGILLLNYT
-998 LKDPLQVYVLNEHS
+998 LKEPLQIYVI
-1012 GSGSNGNWIP
+1012 NGAQWTL

-1027 KGILS
+1027 RGILS
-1032 KEIKKKIKMREEEEL
+1032 KEIKKKLTMDESM
-1047 FKWVGYMGMYKG
+1047 FKWIGYMGNYKG
-1059 SFNFKLINTETSTDR
+1059 SFDFKIINTELA
-1074 EKLTSSVFELKGR
+1074 KLTSSVFENKGR
-1087 PEMYKILNET
+1087 VEMYKILNET
-1097 VDESFTYN
+1097 SESGVYN
-1105 KSTADVKKIQL
+1105 TTTADVKKIQL
-1116 AILQEIYLR
+1116 AIIEELYLR
-1125 IYNRQNE
+1125 IYDTENE
-1132 ERYFLNKLETYILN
+1132 DRYFLNKLEIYIVN

>member
-1 MEEENRKFF
+1 MEEQNRKFF
-10 DENPKYELPYPHL
+10 DEHPTYALPYPHL
-23 DNRQFQKKISVKK
+23 DNKQFQKKISLKK
-36 EFQYRYDGEIDD
+36 EFQYKYDGEIDN
-48 VSRKSEIVCKKKSRE
+48 VSTKSEIVCKKKSRE

-74 ISSETPYNGMLL
+74 ISNDTPYNGMLL

-101 TEALRVYSKYVQ
+101 TEALRTYSKYIQ

-162 ISQINDLDKEVL
+162 ISQINDLEKDVL

-182 SNHYIFLGYV
+182 SNHYIFLGYI
-192 ELANIIEKLYRMKH
+192 ELANIIEKLYKMKH
-206 KQKALTNYF
+206 KEKVLRNYF
-215 QGRVIVIDEIHNIR
+215 EGRVIVIDEIHNIR

-242 MMLKSLVQTV
+242 IMLKSLVQTV

-287 LSIAEVFDT
+287 LTIGEVFDA

-301 KKDGENGLIEIGKQ
+301 VKDGVEIGKQ

-336 PFLVTPKMYKDPQ
+336 PFLVTPKMYKDPH
-349 SIKALKAYPDRQFN
+349 SIKALTKYPDRQFN
-363 NNRIATGIQHL
+363 NNLITKGIQHL
-374 DLYVHQ
+374 DLYLHK
-380 MSPIQ
+380 MSETQ
-385 EEGYQS
+385 EEGYDH
-391 FIDEITS
+391 FINEITS
-398 ELNEEEMEKFE
+398 ELSEEELERFE
-409 EMDSFQ
+409 EMDSVQ
-415 YTMVMKPVQAL
+415 YTMVMKPIQAL
-426 NINYKIARGEEEKYY
+426 NINYKIRDKEGYY

-451 RYKESANPP
+451 RFRESANPP
-460 SKNNFEYKINAGM
+460 SKNNFEYKTNDGM

-480 EFSVKIKS
+480 QYSVKIKS
-488 ILDHIINSTGIVL
+488 ILDHIINAKGIVL

-520 LGMKRF
+520 LGMKRY

-532 KTPPNEPLDVYNLK
+532 KTPPNEPLNVHNMR
-546 RDPSLFTGG
+546 RDPSIFTPE
-555 TTAFKQASY
+555 FKQASY

-585 HNNMNGERV
+585 HHNMNGERV

-639 HKDLPLEQRNVQLF
+639 HKDLPLEERNVQLY
-653 LHATVLDR
+653 LHATILDNI
-661 VESMDMFLYR
+661 ESMDMFLYR
-671 KSEIKSIK
+671 KSEIKSVK

-693 CILNKEQQAFSKMTE
+693 CILNQEQQAFSKMTE
-708 VVKIQLSDKN
+708 VVKIQLSNKTQ
-718 EIDYEVKDQPF
+718 IDFEVKDQPF
-729 TSLCDYSETCDFE
+729 TSLCDYSDTCEFE
-742 CVNKPSAFTDKTTYT
+742 CINKPGKDIDKTTYT
-757 YESAKNSKV
+757 YESAKNSKIV
-766 ADRIKELFT
+766 DKIKELFT
-775 LRHIYHEEE
+775 LKHVYHNEE
-784 LMNLLKTKGKGIEIE
+784 LGTLLRSYAGIEIE
-799 RVIYDMINDK
+799 RAFYNMINDR
-809 ELLIDK
+809 EILIDK
-815 FGRKGSLVNINNLYI
+815 FGRKGYLININNLYL
-830 FQPIEIK
+830 FQPIELK
-837 NKHAT
+837 DKRVP

-854 KMVQIYV
+854 KMMNI
-861 DGDAEEDEDD
+861 EDELRSRSND
-871 EDDEHDEHDEKPKS
+871 S
-885 KSKITRKGKSKTNFM
+885 NRSR
-900 EKLMTSYDKAKVGS
+900 YDSVSESVILNGAMQKFIKCYEKAKKNAES
-914 NDDDWYDHYY
+914 NEESKEDWYDYY
-924 STLKLLKI
+924 YESYKLIKLRVKESE
-932 YLNDMDKD
+932 KD
-940 LLLIFHICETFT
+940 QMLINHICETFS

-957 QAIELFVKDDVSE
+957 EAIQLFL
-970 IEDVVKKYYEQFVV
+970 IESDEEYIRKIKSYYEQFVV
-984 QKDDLTGILLMNYA
+984 QADDLTGILLLNYK
-998 LKDPLQVYVLNEHS
+998 LKEPLQIYVTDGTQWTL
-1012 GSGSNGNWIP
+1012 

-1027 KGILS
+1027 RGILS
-1032 KEIKKKIKMREEEEL
+1032 KEIKKKITMDDPM
-1047 FKWVGYMGMYKG
+1047 FKWIGYMGNYRG
-1059 SFNFKLINTETSTDR
+1059 TFDFKIINTEAPKMTSA
-1074 EKLTSSVFELKGR
+1074 VFENKGR

-1097 VDESFTYN
+1097 VESALYN
-1105 KSTADVKKIQL
+1105 TTTANVKKLQL
-1116 AILQEIYLR
+1116 AIIEEVYLR
-1125 IYNRQNE
+1125 IYDSD
-1132 ERYFLNKLETYILN
+1132 ERYFLNKLEIYILN

>member
-1 MEEENRKFF
+1 MEEQNRKFF
-10 DENPKYELPYPHL
+10 DENPTYVLPYPHL
-23 DNRQFQKKISVKK
+23 DDKQFQKKISVKK
-36 EFQYRYDGEIDD
+36 EFQYRYDGEIDN
-48 VSRKSEIVCKKKSRE
+48 VSKKSEIVCKKKSRE

-74 ISSETPYNGMLL
+74 ISNDTPYNGMLL

-101 TEALRVYSKYVQ
+101 TESLRTYSKYIQ

-162 ISQINDLDKEVL
+162 ISQINELEKDVL

-182 SNHYIFLGYV
+182 SNHYIFLGYI
-192 ELANIIEKLYRMKH
+192 ELANIIERLYRMKH
-206 KQKALTNYF
+206 KEKVLKNYF
-215 QGRVIVIDEIHNIR
+215 EGRVIVIDEIHNIR

-242 MMLKSLVQTV
+242 TMLKSLVQIV

-287 LSIAEVFDT
+287 LTISEVFDA

-301 KKDGENGLIEIGKQ
+301 VRDGVEIGKQ
-315 KLILKANGYVSYVRG
+315 KLMIKANGYISYVRG

-349 SIKALKAYPDRQFN
+349 SIKFLKKYPERQFN
-363 NNRIATGIQHL
+363 NNRITKGIQHL
-374 DLYVHQ
+374 DLYLHK
-380 MSPIQ
+380 MSPTQ
-385 EEGYQS
+385 EEGYDN
-391 FIDEITS
+391 FIDQITS
-398 ELNEEEMEKFE
+398 ELSEEELERFE
-409 EMDSFQ
+409 EMDSVQ
-415 YTMVMKPVQAL
+415 YTMVMKPIQAL
-426 NINYKIARGEEEKYY
+426 NINYKISDKERYY

-451 RYKESANPP
+451 RFRESANPP
-460 SKNNFEYKINAGM
+460 SKNNFEYKLNPGM

-480 EFSVKIKS
+480 EYSVKIKS
-488 ILDHIINSTGIVL
+488 ILDHIIKSDGIVL

-520 LGMKRF
+520 LGMKRY

-532 KTPPNEPLDVYNLK
+532 KTPPNEPLNVYNMS
-546 RDPSLFTGG
+546 RDPSLFTPE
-555 TTAFKQASY
+555 FKHASY
-564 AIICGDKKL
+564 AIISGDKKL

-585 HNNMNGERV
+585 HHNINGERV

-639 HKDLPLEQRNVQLF
+639 HKDLELKYRNVQLF
-653 LHATVLDR
+653 LHATMVNN

-679 IGKVSKILKSVAVD
+679 IGKVSKLLKSVAVD
-693 CILNKEQQAFSKMTE
+693 CILNKEQQAFSQMTE
-708 VVKIQLSDKN
+708 VVKIELSNEK

-729 TSLCDYSETCDFE
+729 TSLCDYSDTCEFE
-742 CVNKPSAFTDKTTYT
+742 CVNKAGVTTDKSTYT
-757 YESAKNSKV
+757 YESAKNSKIIEK
-766 ADRIKELFT
+766 IKELFT
-775 LRHIYHEEE
+775 LKHVYHEEE
-784 LMNLLKTKGKGIEIE
+784 LKTLFKSYSSIEKE
-799 RVIYDMINDK
+799 RAFYNMINDR
-809 ELLIDK
+809 EILIDK
-815 FGRKGSLVNINNLYI
+815 FGRKGYLININNLYL

-837 NKHAT
+837 DKHVT
-842 MYERM
+842 MHERM

-854 KMVQIYV
+854 KMIEIEQ
-861 DGDAEEDEDD
+861 EPEMETTS
-871 EDDEHDEHDEKPKS
+871 HD
-885 KSKITRKGKSKTNFM
+885 FM
-900 EKLMTSYDKAKVGS
+900 TKFMKCYEKAKRGS
-914 NDDDWYDHYY
+914 NEEDWYDHYY
-924 STLKLLKI
+924 DSFKLLKSRVREKEKEQ
-932 YLNDMDKD
+932 M
-940 LLLIFHICETFT
+940 LINHICETFT
-952 FEEDL
+952 FEEELD
-957 QAIELFVKDDVSE
+957 AINIFFKDSE
-970 IEDVVKKYYEQFVV
+970 APYIENIKAYYEQFIV
-984 QKDDLTGILLMNYA
+984 KSNDLIGILLLNYS
-998 LKDPLQVYVLNEHS
+998 LKEPLQIYVY
-1012 GSGSNGNWIP
+1012 NGTTWTV

-1027 KGILS
+1027 RGILS
-1032 KEIKKKIKMREEEEL
+1032 KEIKQKLTFDDSM
-1047 FKWVGYMGMYKG
+1047 FKWIGYMGNYKG
-1059 SFNFKLINTETSTDR
+1059 SFDFKIINTSIP
-1074 EKLTSSVFELKGR
+1074 KLTSSVFENKGR
-1087 PEMYKILNET
+1087 SEMYKILNDTTEAGI
-1097 VDESFTYN
+1097 YN
-1105 KSTADVKKIQL
+1105 KTSANVKKIEL
-1116 AILQEIYLR
+1116 AIVEELYLR
-1125 IYNRQNE
+1125 IYDNE
-1132 ERYFLNKLETYILN
+1132 NEDRYFLNKLEIYILN

>member
-1 MEEENRKFF
+1 MEEKNRKFF

-23 DNRQFQKKISVKK
+23 DDRQFQKKITVKK

-48 VSRKSEIVCKKKSRE
+48 VSKKSQIVCKKKSRE

-74 ISSETPYNGMLL
+74 ISNDTPYNGMLL

-101 TEALRVYSKYVQ
+101 TEALRTYSKYIQ
-113 GFKKIMIVASPNV
+113 GFKKIMVVASPNV

-135 NPSSLKKVNG
+135 NPSSLKKENG

-162 ISQINDLDKEVL
+162 ISQINDLEKDVL

-206 KQKALTNYF
+206 KEKVLKNYF
-215 QGRVIVIDEIHNIR
+215 EGRVIVIDEIHNIR

-242 MMLKSLVQTV
+242 TMLKTLVQTV

-287 LSIAEVFDT
+287 LTIGEVFDA

-301 KKDGENGLIEIGKQ
+301 VKDGANGVIEIGKQ
-315 KLILKANGYVSYVRG
+315 KLMLKANGYVSYVRG

-336 PFLVTPKMYKDPQ
+336 PFLVTPKMYKDPR
-349 SIKALKAYPDRQFN
+349 SIKSLKKYPERQFN
-363 NNRIATGIQHL
+363 NNRITKGIQHL
-374 DLYVHQ
+374 DLYLHK
-380 MSPIQ
+380 MSEIQ
-385 EEGYQS
+385 EEGYDH
-391 FIDEITS
+391 FIDQITS
-398 ELNEEEMEKFE
+398 ELTEEELERFE
-409 EMDSFQ
+409 EMDSVQ
-415 YTMVMKPVQAL
+415 YTMVMKPIQSL
-426 NINYKIARGEEEKYY
+426 NINYKISTKGTGGDNYY

-451 RYKESANPP
+451 RFKESANPP
-460 SKNNFEYKINAGM
+460 SKNNFEYKINEGM
-473 FQYDKIG
+473 FKHDKIG
-480 EFSVKIKS
+480 QYSVKIKS

-520 LGMKRF
+520 LGMKRY

-532 KTPPNEPLDVYNLK
+532 KTAPNEPLNVYNMT
-546 RDPSLFTGG
+546 RNPSLFTGD
-555 TTAFKQASY
+555 TFKHASY

-639 HKDLPLEQRNVQLF
+639 HKELPLEQRNVQLF
-653 LHATVLDR
+653 LHATLLDR

-679 IGKVSKILKSVAVD
+679 IGKVSKLLKSVAVD
-693 CILNKEQQAFSKMTE
+693 CILNKEQQSFSKMTE
-708 VVKIQLSDKN
+708 VVKIQLSNRK
-718 EIDYEVKDQPF
+718 EIDFEVKDQPF
-729 TSLCDYSETCDFE
+729 TSLCDYSETCEFE
-742 CVNKPSAFTDKTTYT
+742 CINKAGLITDKTTYT
-757 YESAKNSKV
+757 YESAKNSKIV
-766 ADRIKELFT
+766 DKIKELFAMK
-775 LRHIYHEEE
+775 HVYHAEE
-784 LMNLLKTKGKGIEIE
+784 LSTLLKPGIETE
-799 RVIYDMINDK
+799 RAFYNMINDR
-809 ELLIDK
+809 EIIIDK
-815 FGRKGSLVNINNLYI
+815 FGRKGYLININNLYL

-837 NKHAT
+837 DKHVT

-854 KMVQIYV
+854 KMIDVELDDQTASQNVNQNTSGVMDKFMKYYKKAI
-861 DGDAEEDEDD
+861 AATNEE
-871 EDDEHDEHDEKPKS
+871 
-885 KSKITRKGKSKTNFM
+885 
-900 EKLMTSYDKAKVGS
+900 
-914 NDDDWYDHYY
+914 DWYDYY
-924 STLKLLKI
+924 YDSFKLVKSRVK
-932 YLNDMDKD
+932 DEDKEQM
-940 LLLIFHICETFT
+940 LVNHICETFT
-952 FEEDL
+952 FEEELEMIQIFLKDM
-957 QAIELFVKDDVSE
+957 QDDHIEHIKL
-970 IEDVVKKYYEQFVV
+970 YYEQFIV
-984 QKDDLTGILLMNYA
+984 QVEDLTGILLLNYT
-998 LKDPLQVYVLNEHS
+998 LKEPLQIYVSDGRQWTL
-1012 GSGSNGNWIP
+1012 

-1027 KGILS
+1027 RGMLS
-1032 KEIKKKIKMREEEEL
+1032 KEIKKKLIMDESM
-1047 FKWVGYMGMYKG
+1047 FKWIGYMGNYKG
-1059 SFNFKLINTETSTDR
+1059 SFDFKIINTESA
-1074 EKLTSSVFELKGR
+1074 KLTSSVFENKGR
-1087 PEMYKILNET
+1087 AEMYKILNET
-1097 VDESFTYN
+1097 SESFVYN
-1105 KSTADVKKIQL
+1105 TTTADVKKIQL
-1116 AILQEIYLR
+1116 AIVEELYLR
-1125 IYNRQNE
+1125 IYDNE
-1132 ERYFLNKLETYILN
+1132 NEDRYFLNKLEIYILN

>member
-1 MEEENRKFF
+1 MEEKNRKFF
-10 DENPKYELPYPHL
+10 DENPTYALPYPHL
-23 DNRQFQKKISVKK
+23 DDRQFQKKITVKK

-48 VSRKSEIVCKKKSRE
+48 VSKKSEIVCKKKSRE

-74 ISSETPYNGMLL
+74 ISNDTPYNGMLL

-101 TEALRVYSKYVQ
+101 TEALRTYSKYIQ

-135 NPSSLKKVNG
+135 NPSSLKKENG

-162 ISQINDLDKEVL
+162 ISQINELEKDVL

-206 KQKALTNYF
+206 KEKVLKNYF
-215 QGRVIVIDEIHNIR
+215 EGRVIVIDEIHNIR

-242 MMLKSLVQTV
+242 TMLKSLVQIV

-275 LNILNA
+275 LNILNS

-287 LSIAEVFDT
+287 LTIGEVFDA

-301 KKDGENGLIEIGKQ
+301 VKDGVEIGKQ

-349 SIKALKAYPDRQFN
+349 SIKALKKYPERQFN
-363 NNRIATGIQHL
+363 NNRITKGIQHL
-374 DLYVHQ
+374 DLYLHQ
-380 MSPIQ
+380 MSETQ
-385 EEGYQS
+385 EEGYDAC
-391 FIDEITS
+391 IDHITS
-398 ELNEEEMEKFE
+398 ELSEEELERFE

-415 YTMVMKPVQAL
+415 YTMVMKPIQAL
-426 NINYKIARGEEEKYY
+426 NINYKIRTKDSNNYY
-441 VGKEGLKQVM
+441 IGKEGLKQVM
-451 RYKESANPP
+451 RFRESANPP
-460 SKNNFEYKINAGM
+460 SKNNFEYKLNPGM

-480 EFSVKIKS
+480 EYSVKIKS
-488 ILDHIINSTGIVL
+488 ILDHIIHSTGIVL

-520 LGMKRF
+520 LGMKRY

-532 KTPPNEPLDVYNLK
+532 KTPPNEPLNVYNLK
-546 RDPSLFTGG
+546 RDPSFE
-555 TTAFKQASY
+555 AEFKQASY

-585 HNNMNGERV
+585 HHNMNGERV

-653 LHATVLDR
+653 LHATVLDGLKY
-661 VESMDMFLYR
+661 ESLDMFLYR
-671 KSEIKSIK
+671 KSEIKSVK
-679 IGKVSKILKSVAVD
+679 IGKVSKLLKSVAVD

-708 VVKIQLSDKN
+708 VVKIELSNHKH
-718 EIDYEVKDQPF
+718 IDYEVKDQPF
-729 TSLCDYSETCDFE
+729 TSLCDYSDTCEFE
-742 CVNKPSAFTDKTTYT
+742 CINKAGVVTDKTTYT
-757 YESAKNSKV
+757 YESAKNSKIV
-766 ADRIKELFT
+766 DKIKELFT
-775 LRHIYHEEE
+775 LKHVYHEEE
-784 LMNLLKTKGKGIEIE
+784 LRTLLKPGIETE
-799 RVIYDMINDK
+799 RAIYDMINDRVM
-809 ELLIDK
+809 LMDK
-815 FGRKGSLVNINNLYI
+815 FGRKGYLININNLYL

-837 NKHAT
+837 DKHVT

-854 KMVQIYV
+854 KMVELELGHEGHV
-861 DGDAEEDEDD
+861 SERVKERELERELNGEDGELELNGELEENG
-871 EDDEHDEHDEKPKS
+871 PK
-885 KSKITRKGKSKTNFM
+885 GFM
-900 EKLMTSYDKAKVGS
+900 KKLMKYYNKAKTAS
-914 NDDDWYDHYY
+914 NEEDWYDYY
-924 STLKLLKI
+924 YDSFKLIKSRVR
-932 YLNDMDKD
+932 DKD
-940 LLLIFHICETFT
+940 KEKMLIYHICETFT

-957 QAIELFVKDDVSE
+957 EAINLFLKDSE
-970 IEDVVKKYYEQFVV
+970 NHIENIIKSYYERFIV
-984 QKDDLTGILLMNYA
+984 QSDDLTGILLLNYA
-998 LKDPLQVYVLNEHS
+998 LKEPLQIYV
-1012 GSGSNGNWIP
+1012 SNGTQWTL

-1027 KGILS
+1027 RGILS
-1032 KEIKKKIKMREEEEL
+1032 KEIQKKLTINEDL
-1047 FKWVGYMGMYKG
+1047 FKWIGYMGNYKG
-1059 SFNFKLINTETSTDR
+1059 SYDFKIINTETP
-1074 EKLTSSVFELKGR
+1074 KLTSSVFENKGR
-1087 PEMYKILNET
+1087 SEMYKILNET
-1097 VDESFTYN
+1097 FEESFIYN
-1105 KSTADVKKIQL
+1105 TTTADVKKIQL
-1116 AILQEIYLR
+1116 AIIEELYLR
-1125 IYNRQNE
+1125 IYDNENE
-1132 ERYFLNKLETYILN
+1132 ERYFLNKIEIYILN

>member
-23 DNRQFQKKISVKK
+23 DNRQFQKKISFKK
-36 EFQYRYDGEIDD
+36 EFQYRYDGEIED
-48 VSRKSEIVCKKKSRE
+48 VSKQSEIVCKKKSRE

-74 ISSETPYNGMLL
+74 ISNDTPYNGMLL

-101 TEALRVYSKYVQ
+101 TEALRVYSKYIQ

-162 ISQINDLDKEVL
+162 ISQINDLEKEVL

-192 ELANIIEKLYRMKH
+192 ELANIIEKLYNMKH
-206 KQKALTNYF
+206 KQKVLTNYF
-215 QGRVIVIDEIHNIR
+215 KGRVIVIDEIHNIR

-242 MMLKSLVQTV
+242 MMLKMLVQTV
-252 KQIRFIFLTG
+252 KYIRFIFLTG

-281 NDNRST
+281 NDNRSLLT
-287 LSIAEVFDT
+287 IGEVFDA

-301 KKDGENGLIEIGKQ
+301 VKDGANGVVEIGKQ

-336 PFLVTPKMYKDPQ
+336 PFLVTPKMYNDPQ
-349 SIKALKAYPDRQFN
+349 SIKSLPQYPERQFN
-363 NNRIATGIQHL
+363 NNKITNGIQHL
-374 DLYVHQ
+374 DLYLHK
-380 MSPIQ
+380 MSETQ
-385 EEGYQS
+385 EEGYDA
-391 FIDEITS
+391 FIDQITS
-398 ELNEEEMEKFE
+398 ELSEEELERFE
-409 EMDSFQ
+409 EMDSVQ
-415 YTMVMKPVQAL
+415 YTMVMKPIQAL
-426 NINYKIARGEEEKYY
+426 NINYKISSKEGDKYY

-451 RYKESANPP
+451 RFKESANPP
-460 SKNNFEYKINAGM
+460 SKNNFEYKSNVGM

-480 EFSVKIKS
+480 VYSVKIKS
-488 ILDHIINSTGIVL
+488 ILDHIINSNGIVL

-520 LGMKRF
+520 LGMKRY

-532 KTPPNEPLDVYNLK
+532 KTAPNEPLNVYNMK
-546 RDPSLFTGG
+546 RDPSLFTGDN
-555 TTAFKQASY
+555 FKHASY

-639 HKDLPLEQRNVQLF
+639 HKDLELKYRNVQLF
-653 LHATVLDR
+653 LHATLLDKI
-661 VESMDMFLYR
+661 ESMDMFLYR
-671 KSEIKSIK
+671 KSEIKSVK
-679 IGKVSKILKSVAVD
+679 IGKVSKLLKSVAVD
-693 CILNKEQQAFSKMTE
+693 CILNKQQQAFSKMTE
-708 VVKIQLSDKN
+708 VVKIQLSNSN

-729 TSLCDYSETCDFE
+729 TSLCDYSETCEFQ
-742 CVNKPSAFTDKTTYT
+742 CINKPGIIKDKKTYT
-757 YESAKNSKV
+757 YESAKNSKIV
-766 ADRIKELFT
+766 DRIKELFT
-775 LRHIYHEEE
+775 MKHIYHEDEFI
-784 LMNLLKTKGKGIEIE
+784 NLLRVKGKGIEIE
-799 RVIYDMINDK
+799 RAIYDMLNDK

-815 FGRKGSLVNINNLYI
+815 FGRKGTLVNINNLYL
-830 FQPIEIK
+830 FQPIEIQD
-837 NKHAT
+837 KHVSI
-842 MYERM
+842 YERM
-847 NPITYKP
+847 NPIAYKP
-854 KMVQIYV
+854 KLIEMEDQE
-861 DGDAEEDEDD
+861 DQSQGEAHGQDEEKGEDEV
-871 EDDEHDEHDEKPKS
+871 KPKS
-885 KSKITRKGKSKTNFM
+885 KRSNFM
-900 EKLMTSYDKAKVGS
+900 EKLMKYYDKAKQGL
-914 NDDDWYDHYY
+914 NEDGWYDHYY
-924 STLKLLKI
+924 ETLKLLKI
-932 YLNDMDKD
+932 YLSDQDKD
-940 LLLIFHICETFT
+940 ILLIFHICESFS

-957 QAIELFVKDDVSE
+957 QAIELFVKDDVSD
-970 IEDVVKKYYEQFVV
+970 IEDIVKKYYEQYIV
-984 QKDDLTGILLMNYA
+984 QKDDITGILLMNYA
-998 LKDPLQVYVLNEHS
+998 LKDPLQIYVLNER
-1012 GSGSNGNWIP
+1012 SGSNAGKWIP

-1032 KEIKKKIKMREEEEL
+1032 KEIKKKLIMNDAL
-1047 FKWVGYMGMYKG
+1047 FKWVGYMGNYKG
-1059 SFNFKLINTETSTDR
+1059 SFDFKIINTEANTDK
-1074 EKLTSSVFELKGR
+1074 EKFTSSVFENKGR

-1116 AILQEIYLR
+1116 AILEEIYLR
-1125 IYNRQNE
+1125 IYNKQNE
-1132 ERYFLNKLETYILN
+1132 ERFFLNKLEVYIVN

>member
-1 MEEENRKFF
+1 MEEKNRKFF
-10 DENPKYELPYPHL
+10 DENPTYPLPYPHL
-23 DNRQFQKKISVKK
+23 DDRQFQKKITVKK

-74 ISSETPYNGMLL
+74 ISNDTPYNGMLL

-101 TEALRVYSKYVQ
+101 TEALRTYSKYIQ

-156 FIEELN
+156 FVEELN
-162 ISQINDLDKEVL
+162 ITQINDLEKEVL

-206 KQKALTNYF
+206 KEKVLRNYF
-215 QGRVIVIDEIHNIR
+215 EGRVIVIDEIHNIR

-242 MMLKSLVQTV
+242 TMLKSLVQIV

-287 LSIAEVFDT
+287 LTIGEVFDV

-301 KKDGENGLIEIGKQ
+301 VKDGIEIGKQ
-315 KLILKANGYVSYVRG
+315 KLMLKANGYVSYVRG

-336 PFLVTPKMYKDPQ
+336 PFLVTPKMYQDPR
-349 SIKALKAYPDRQFN
+349 SIKALKKYPERQFN
-363 NNRIATGIQHL
+363 NNRITKGIQHL
-374 DLYVHQ
+374 DLYLHK
-380 MSPIQ
+380 MTETQ
-385 EEGYQS
+385 EEGYDH
-391 FIDEITS
+391 FIDQITS
-398 ELNEEEMEKFE
+398 ELSEEELERFE
-409 EMDSFQ
+409 EMDSVQ
-415 YTMVMKPVQAL
+415 YTMVMKPIQAL
-426 NINYKIARGEEEKYY
+426 NINYKIRTKDSNNYY

-451 RYKESANPP
+451 RFRESANPP

-473 FQYDKIG
+473 FQHDKIG
-480 EFSVKIKS
+480 QYSVKIKS
-488 ILDHIINSTGIVL
+488 ILDHIINSKGIVL

-520 LGMKRF
+520 LGMKRY

-532 KTPPNEPLDVYNLK
+532 KSPPNEPLNVYNMS
-546 RDPSLFTGG
+546 RDPSLFTDE
-555 TTAFKQASY
+555 FKHASY

-639 HKDLPLEQRNVQLF
+639 HKDLPLEERNVQLF
-653 LHATVLDR
+653 LHSTLLDKI
-661 VESMDMFLYR
+661 ESMDMFLYR
-671 KSEIKSIK
+671 KSEIKSVK
-679 IGKVSKILKSVAVD
+679 IGKVSKLLKSVAVD
-693 CILNKEQQAFSKMTE
+693 CILNKEQQSFSKMTE
-708 VVKIQLSDKN
+708 VVKIKLSNYK
-718 EIDYEVKDQPF
+718 EIDFEVKDQPY
-729 TSLCDYSETCDFE
+729 TSLCDYSDTCEFE
-742 CVNKPSAFTDKTTYT
+742 CVNKSSAITDKTTYT
-757 YESAKNSKV
+757 YESAKNSKIV
-766 ADRIKELFT
+766 DKIKELFT
-775 LRHIYHEEE
+775 MKHVYHAEE
-784 LMNLLKTKGKGIEIE
+784 LRTLLKPGIETE
-799 RVIYDMINDK
+799 RAFYNMINDR
-809 ELLIDK
+809 EILIDK
-815 FGRKGSLVNINNLYI
+815 FGRKGYLINVNNLYL

-837 NKHAT
+837 DKHIT

-854 KMVQIYV
+854 KMIDIVNQNENENKNQNQDKNENERSRV
-861 DGDAEEDEDD
+861 MD
-871 EDDEHDEHDEKPKS
+871 K
-885 KSKITRKGKSKTNFM
+885 FM
-900 EKLMTSYDKAKVGS
+900 KYYKKAKAAS
-914 NDDDWYDHYY
+914 NEEDWYDYY
-924 STLKLLKI
+924 YDSFKLVKLSVK
-932 YLNDMDKD
+932 DEDKD
-940 LLLIFHICETFT
+940 QMLVNHICETFT
-952 FEEDL
+952 FEEELEMIQIFLKD
-957 QAIELFVKDDVSE
+957 IEGDEMEHIKF
-970 IEDVVKKYYEQFVV
+970 YYEQFIV
-984 QKDDLTGILLMNYA
+984 QADDLTGILLLNYT
-998 LKDPLQVYVLNEHS
+998 LKEPLQIYVTDGTQWTL
-1012 GSGSNGNWIP
+1012 

-1027 KGILS
+1027 RGILS
-1032 KEIKKKIKMREEEEL
+1032 KEIKKKLTMEDSM
-1047 FKWVGYMGMYKG
+1047 FKWIGYMGNYKG
-1059 SFNFKLINTETSTDR
+1059 SFDFKIINTESS
-1074 EKLTSSVFELKGR
+1074 KLTSSVFENKGR
-1087 PEMYKILNET
+1087 AEMYKILNET
-1097 VDESFTYN
+1097 SESFVYN
-1105 KSTADVKKIQL
+1105 TTTADVKKIQL
-1116 AILQEIYLR
+1116 AIIEELYLR
-1125 IYNRQNE
+1125 IYDENE
-1132 ERYFLNKLETYILN
+1132 DRYFLNKLEIYIVN

>member
-1 MEEENRKFF
+1 MEEKNRKFF

-23 DNRQFQKKISVKK
+23 DDRQFQKKITVKK

-74 ISSETPYNGMLL
+74 ISNDTPYTGMLL

-101 TEALRVYSKYVQ
+101 TEALRTYSKYIQ
-113 GFKKIMIVASPNV
+113 GFKKIMVVASPNV

-135 NPSSLKKVNG
+135 NPSSLKKENG

-162 ISQINDLDKEVL
+162 ISQINDLEKDVL

-182 SNHYIFLGYV
+182 SNHYIFLGYI
-192 ELANIIEKLYRMKH
+192 ELANIIEKIYRSKY
-206 KQKALTNYF
+206 KQKAAQNF
-215 QGRVIVIDEIHNIR
+215 FEGRVIVIDEIHNIR

-242 MMLKSLVQTV
+242 SMLKLLVQTV
-252 KQIRFIFLTG
+252 KYIRFIFLTG
-262 TPMYNDPKEIIFI
+262 TPMYNDPREIIFI

-281 NDNRST
+281 NDNRSLLT
-287 LSIAEVFDT
+287 VGEVFDA

-301 KKDGENGLIEIGKQ
+301 VKNGEEIGKN
-315 KLILKANGYVSYVRG
+315 KLALKANGYISYVRG

-349 SIKALKAYPDRQFN
+349 SIIALKQYPKRQFN
-363 NNRIATGIQHL
+363 NNRITKGIQHL
-374 DLYVHQ
+374 DLYLHT
-380 MSPIQ
+380 MSASQ
-385 EEGYQS
+385 REGYDE
-391 FIDEITS
+391 FINQITEELDE
-398 ELNEEEMEKFE
+398 EQLERFE
-409 EMDSFQ
+409 EMDSVQ
-415 YTMVMKPVQAL
+415 YTMVMKPIQAL
-426 NINYKIARGEEEKYY
+426 NINYRINDAYF

-451 RYKESANPP
+451 KFKESANPP
-460 SKNNFEYKINAGM
+460 SKKHFEYKTNNGM

-480 EFSVKIKS
+480 EYSVKIKS
-488 ILDHIINSTGIVL
+488 ILDHIMNSKGIVL

-520 LGMKRF
+520 LGMKRY

-532 KTPPNEPLDVYNLK
+532 KTPPNEPLNVYNMK
-546 RDPSLFTGG
+546 RDSSLFVGDN
-555 TTAFKQASY
+555 FKHASY
-564 AIICGDKKL
+564 AIISGDKKL

-639 HKDLPLEQRNVQLF
+639 HKDLPLEERNVQLF
-653 LHATVLDR
+653 LHATVLDEI
-661 VESMDMFLYR
+661 ESMDMFLYR

-693 CILNKEQQAFSKMTE
+693 CILNKEQQSFSKMTE
-708 VVKIQLSDKN
+708 VVHIKLSDYN

-729 TSLCDYSETCDFE
+729 TSLCDYSETCEFE
-742 CVNKPSAFTDKTTYT
+742 CINKASSLVDKTTYT
-757 YESAKNSKV
+757 YESAKNIKIL
-766 ADRIKELFT
+766 DRIKELFT
-775 LRHIYHEEE
+775 MKHVYHDEEFKR
-784 LMNLLKTKGKGIEIE
+784 LIKTKNTSSIEIE
-799 RVIYDMINDK
+799 RAIYNMINDK

-815 FGRKGSLVNINNLYI
+815 FGRKGYLININNMYL

-837 NKHAT
+837 DEHVT
-842 MYERM
+842 MYERT

-854 KMVQIYV
+854 KMV
-861 DGDAEEDEDD
+861 DLEFEETKTKLKSKLKSKVGEDEEEGEGEGEGEDD
-871 EDDEHDEHDEKPKS
+871 EKS
-885 KSKITRKGKSKTNFM
+885 GSDSM
-900 EKLMTSYDKAKVGS
+900 EKLMMLYDKAKTS
-914 NDDDWYDHYY
+914 KNKPESEKDDWYDFYY
-924 STLKLLKI
+924 ETIKELKAKLTEEEI
-932 YLNDMDKD
+932 EQF
-940 LLLIFHICETFT
+940 LIFHICETFT

-957 QAIELFVKDDVSE
+957 DALNIFFKEDLTDVE
-970 IEDVVKKYYEQFVV
+970 QIVRTYYEQFMVRV
-984 QKDDLTGILLMNYA
+984 DDMVGFILLNHT
-998 LKDPLQVYVLNEHS
+998 LKDPVQIYILN
-1012 GSGSNGNWIP
+1012 GQLTL

-1027 KGILS
+1027 KSRLS
-1032 KEIKKKIKMREEEEL
+1032 KEIKKKMNLEKLEEKPL
-1047 FKWVGYMGMYKG
+1047 FKWIGYMGNYKG
-1059 SFNFKLINTETSTDR
+1059 SYDFKIINTEL
-1074 EKLTSSVFELKGR
+1074 EKLTSSVFYNKGR

-1097 VDESFTYN
+1097 IQERGLYN
-1105 KSTADVKKIQL
+1105 KSPLKRDQL
-1116 AILQEIYLR
+1116 CIIEELYLR
-1125 IYNRQNE
+1125 YFDTGD
-1132 ERYFLNKLETYILN
+1132 ERHFLNKLEIYILN